1 MQFDVVRSSQ
11 GNGWDLP
18 PLAVRVATDHSYTE
32 ILSIRLDLS
41 AGRYFPSLLL
51 TRAGDRERKRE
62 SELEREGERE
72 RKRKREGKRGRERAR
87 ERGRKGEGELGFP
100 AENIAQV
107 EILRFVLVPTSMLLN
122 E

>member
-1 MQFDVVRSSQ
+1 MQFGVVRSSQ

-72 RKRKREGKRGRERAR
+72 KEEERGKERERESEREGGKGRGRAR
-87 ERGRKGEGELGFP
+87 LP
-100 AENIAQV
+100 
-107 EILRFVLVPTSMLLN
+107 S
-122 E
+122 